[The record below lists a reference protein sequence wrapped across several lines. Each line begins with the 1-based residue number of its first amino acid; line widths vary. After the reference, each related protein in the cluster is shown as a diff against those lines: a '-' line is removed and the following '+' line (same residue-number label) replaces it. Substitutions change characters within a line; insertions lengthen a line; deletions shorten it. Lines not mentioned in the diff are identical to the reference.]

1 MKWSSFNREFSH
13 SLDFIARK
21 AILSRFAEFFMK
33 KEAGLS
39 LNRSLNLNFKFK
51 FNSIQ
56 LQEVEKSVRNP
67 KVQNPKFKVNI
78 AELDRS
84 KSLSNLRQNIRFR
97 RSSQPS
103 NPDPSYNPS
112 NNPVKMCKVKSV

>member
-1 MKWSSFNREFSH
+1 
-13 SLDFIARK
+13 
-21 AILSRFAEFFMK
+21 MK

-103 NPDPSYNPS
+103 NPDPS
-112 NNPVKMCKVKSV
+112 NNPVKMCKENV